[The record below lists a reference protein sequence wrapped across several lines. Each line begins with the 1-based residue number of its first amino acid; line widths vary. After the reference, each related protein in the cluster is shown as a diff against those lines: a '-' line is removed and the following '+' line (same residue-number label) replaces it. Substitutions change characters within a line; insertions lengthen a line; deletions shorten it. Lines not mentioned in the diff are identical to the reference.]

1 MEIRRASLCD
11 RQCVREWRWR
21 RIEQKGE
28 EEPKARRGKKNKEAK
43 RRNNSIKSSTMK
55 EKKRKAEWKRV
66 APNTKL
72 NPDQGKLS

>member
-1 MEIRRASLCD
+1 MAENRAEGGRRTKSK
-11 RQCVREWRWR
+11 
-21 RIEQKGE
+21 KGE
-28 EEPKARRGKKNKEAK
+28 KNKEAN